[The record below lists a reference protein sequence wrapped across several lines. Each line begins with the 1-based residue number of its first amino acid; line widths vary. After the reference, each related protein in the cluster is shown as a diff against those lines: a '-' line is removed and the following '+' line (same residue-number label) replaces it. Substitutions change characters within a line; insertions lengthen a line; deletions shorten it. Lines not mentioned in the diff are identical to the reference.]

1 MYVSVYVQYW
11 LVFWRMSFSKLM
23 QISANFAKTQVL
35 NPQWLCV
42 KSIRTKFRRF
52 AKLPV
57 ADLLWTMLSL
67 ALLVLFCSHTLH
79 LHLLHL
85 LLLLLLLLLLSLSL
99 SFSCSLSCPLY
110 LSCSCSCPIPFS
122 CLFLY
127 WRHLGSIE
135 ASLKFCPAPHHC
147 TKSGLPHTSPQSN
160 LQNGSRL
167 QLPPSLTN
175 EWLRKWHQVTSNPH
189 PKSSLLLPC
198 WLGETHHYRRGR
210 GASMHVFPYYSGKL
224 WVQNSSLSPCW
235 QESGCAL
242 EGKQKVQALHQ
253 DHPNEQQ
260 SCCLGPA
267 KDARFEIRMSLPPL
281 YLGCF

>member
-1 MYVSVYVQYW
+1 
-11 LVFWRMSFSKLM
+11 
-23 QISANFAKTQVL
+23 
-35 NPQWLCV
+35 
-42 KSIRTKFRRF
+42 
-52 AKLPV
+52 
-57 ADLLWTMLSL
+57 MLSL
-67 ALLVLFCSHTLH
+67 ALLVLLLSHLP
-79 LHLLHL
+79 LHL

-99 SFSCSLSCPLY
+99 FFLFSFLSSLS
-110 LSCSCSCPIPFS
+110 F
-122 CLFLY
+122 LFLLLSY
-127 WRHLGSIE
+127 PLFMSVSVLTSLGSIE